1 MRRCLPI
8 ALVLALLAAA
18 GCGRTGDS
26 TPVACLNGPGAYTR
40 ALQEAPGRVTLAGG
54 VPISDCLAENQQ
66 VGDLATVG
74 ETMLRAATALNAQAR
89 ADPGG
94 AANLRLGYLI
104 GAGQRGAERTNGIHV
119 ELVRRLTTAATY
131 SPGKQVLGAEF
142 KRAYRRG
149 FDAGLAGG

>member
-1 MRRCLPI
+1 VRRCLSI
-8 ALVLALLAAA
+8 AVVLALLAAA
-18 GCGRTGDS
+18 GCGGTGDS
-26 TPVACLNGPGAYTR
+26 TPVACLTGPGAYTR
-40 ALQEAPGRVTLAGG
+40 ALDGAPGKVTLAGG

-66 VGDLATVG
+66 AGDLATVG
-74 ETMLRAATALNAQAR
+74 EEMLRAATALNAQAR

-104 GAGQRGAERTNGIHV
+104 GAVQRGAARTNGIHV
-119 ELVRRLTTAATY
+119 ELIRRLTTAATY
-131 SPGKQVLGAEF
+131 NRGKQVLGTDF